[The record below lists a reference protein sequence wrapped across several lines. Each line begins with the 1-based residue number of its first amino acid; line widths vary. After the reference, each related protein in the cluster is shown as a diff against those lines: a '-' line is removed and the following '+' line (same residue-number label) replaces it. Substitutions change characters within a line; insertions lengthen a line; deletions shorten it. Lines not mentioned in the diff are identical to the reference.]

1 MNKQISLKPQDLFVL
16 LKVACHPDRSFTY
29 AQLGE
34 QLGIAA
40 SATHASIKRGVAARL
55 IFINEEGMQ
64 ASRASLRE
72 FLVHGAKYAFPPVS
86 GSVTRGMPTAYAAPP
101 LRESINQPD
110 EFPPVWPSPE
120 GNVRGIALYPLYPT
134 APQASF
140 RDLRLYE
147 CLALF
152 DALRTGAARER
163 EMAQQLL
170 TERI

>member
-1 MNKQISLKPQDLFVL
+1 
-16 LKVACHPDRSFTY
+16 
-29 AQLGE
+29 
-34 QLGIAA
+34 LGIAA

-120 GNVRGIALYPLYPT
+120 GNVRGIALYPLYST